1 MSITKLIGFKIYNHY
16 LFKDGSYFGIDISG
30 QDTQKTRRSIFSFS
44 DTVKLNKVTSVVG
57 INAVGKTMLINIFS
71 GLSDFY
77 LKEKS
82 IDQTLLESTLKLRKN
97 TDYIKVEAR
106 IASDDNKRYVI
117 QTIFKQKKQEIDETS
132 SSWYVEEEAI
142 YSDSQRNCSRKN
154 LFNPQKMG
162 KPRYRSKLAKNSM
175 LSPKDSY
182 FKSVGIDYAPRVMS
196 TSSFTNL
203 NIPYHFS
210 DKTPESLLGYLDNSI
225 DYLRYNRDSNNDA
238 VISYSLKFKGSD
250 EVITSND
257 FSSFS
262 NVLSSGTIKGIS
274 LFFWILGAL
283 RSGSTIIVDEIE
295 IHINKQIARDF
306 IGLFMDPKT
315 NKNNA
320 SIIYTTHYMEL
331 TNDLQRKDQ
340 EYVISR
346 NNDTLQSSILR
357 LSDSNARSE
366 LKNSELFESGSIT
379 NTQPDYEKYIE
390 LKSDVSKHVKELKR

>member
-1 MSITKLIGFKIYNHY
+1 
-16 LFKDGSYFGIDISG
+16 
-30 QDTQKTRRSIFSFS
+30 
-44 DTVKLNKVTSVVG
+44 
-57 INAVGKTMLINIFS
+57 
-71 GLSDFY
+71 
-77 LKEKS
+77 
-82 IDQTLLESTLKLRKN
+82 
-97 TDYIKVEAR
+97 
-106 IASDDNKRYVI
+106 
-117 QTIFKQKKQEIDETS
+117 
-132 SSWYVEEEAI
+132 
-142 YSDSQRNCSRKN
+142 
-154 LFNPQKMG
+154 
-162 KPRYRSKLAKNSM
+162 M

-182 FKSVGIDYAPRVMS
+182 FRSVGIDYAPRVMS

-238 VISYSLKFKGSD
+238 VVSYSLKFKGSD

-346 NNDTLQSSILR
+346 DNDTLQSSILR

-390 LKSDVSKHVKELKR
+390 LKSDVSKHVKELKQ

>member
-30 QDTQKTRRSIFSFS
+30 QDTKKTRKSIFSFS
-44 DTVKLNKVTSVVG
+44 NTVKLNKVTSVVG

-162 KPRYRSKLAKNSM
+162 QPRYRSKLAKNSM

-182 FKSVGIDYAPRVMS
+182 FKSVGIDAW
-196 TSSFTNL
+196 
-203 NIPYHFS
+203 IPGQLH
-210 DKTPESLLGYLDNSI
+210 
-225 DYLRYNRDSNNDA
+225 R
-238 VISYSLKFKGSD
+238 
-250 EVITSND
+250 
-257 FSSFS
+257 
-262 NVLSSGTIKGIS
+262 LSS
-274 LFFWILGAL
+274 
-283 RSGSTIIVDEIE
+283 
-295 IHINKQIARDF
+295 
-306 IGLFMDPKT
+306 
-315 NKNNA
+315 
-320 SIIYTTHYMEL
+320 
-331 TNDLQRKDQ
+331 
-340 EYVISR
+340 
-346 NNDTLQSSILR
+346 LQSR
-357 LSDSNARSE
+357 
-366 LKNSELFESGSIT
+366 F
-379 NTQPDYEKYIE
+379 
-390 LKSDVSKHVKELKR
+390 

>member
-1 MSITKLIGFKIYNHY
+1 
-16 LFKDGSYFGIDISG
+16 
-30 QDTQKTRRSIFSFS
+30 
-44 DTVKLNKVTSVVG
+44 
-57 INAVGKTMLINIFS
+57 MLINIFS

-162 KPRYRSKLAKNSM
+162 QPRYRSKLAKNSM

-262 NVLSSGTIKGIS
+262 NILSSGTIKGVS